1 MNFEK
6 IFGSIILFS
15 VAIVLNI
22 IAILVYKGNTK
33 LIHEY
38 HQRNVKDK
46 KAYGRAMGKA
56 LSFFTLPIIIA
67 GIISLFTDSG
77 IIGAVLI
84 VGFLIAFVPMHI
96 IQKKYNGGWF

>member
-1 MNFEK
+1 MDFGK
-6 IFGSIILFS
+6 IFGSIILFV
-15 VAIVLNI
+15 VAIGLNI

-56 LSFFTLPIIIA
+56 LCFFTLPIIIV

-77 IIGAVLI
+77 VIGAVLI

>member
-1 MNFEK
+1 MDFGK
-6 IFGSIILFS
+6 IFGSIILFA
-15 VAIVLNI
+15 VAIGLNI

-77 IIGAVLI
+77 AIGAVLI
-84 VGFLIAFVPMHI
+84 VGFLIASVPIHI

>member
-1 MNFEK
+1 MDFGK
-6 IFGSIILFS
+6 IFGSIIF
-15 VAIVLNI
+15 ID
-22 IAILVYKGNTK
+22 GNTK

-77 IIGAVLI
+77 AIGAVLI
-84 VGFLIAFVPMHI
+84 IGFSIASVPIHI

>member
-1 MNFEK
+1 MDFGK
-6 IFGSIILFS
+6 IFGSIILFV
-15 VAIVLNI
+15 VATGLNI

-67 GIISLFTDSG
+67 DIISLFTDSG
-77 IIGAVLI
+77 VIGTVLI

>member
-46 KAYGRAMGKA
+46 KAYGREMGKA